1 MWLFQP
7 RNQAWLFPALRQ
19 LWHRS
24 LWPIAPLFLQVAVP
38 VIHRRKKSLEVG
50 RREPLDVA
58 TSGSLR
64 FLLVNAR
71 QLGMAV
77 GFCLTLALISMASG
91 CDTSDDTD
99 FPKSVALA
107 KKTNRPLLL
116 AFLGTDW
123 SISSLKLDREVFD
136 QAEFA
141 DDAKYNF
148 LLCKLHFYQTQ
159 ERSPEIIRQN
169 EQLAVRYNIAEFPTV
184 VVLSPAGE
192 ELGRIGYVP
201 GGVETF
207 AAEVNKL
214 ILKGR
219 ASASRE

>member
-1 MWLFQP
+1 MKTL
-7 RNQAWLFPALRQ
+7 LC
-19 LWHRS
+19 S
-24 LWPIAPLFLQVAVP
+24 VGVAAC
-38 VIHRRKKSLEVG
+38 L
-50 RREPLDVA
+50 A
-58 TSGSLR
+58 
-64 FLLVNAR
+64 
-71 QLGMAV
+71 LGMLWTAE
-77 GFCLTLALISMASG
+77 G

-123 SISSLKLDREVFD
+123 SLSSLKLDREVFD

-184 VVLSPAGE
+184 V
-192 ELGRIGYVP
+192 
-201 GGVETF
+201 
-207 AAEVNKL
+207 
-214 ILKGR
+214 
-219 ASASRE
+219 

>member
-1 MWLFQP
+1 VKARLFG
-7 RNQAWLFPALRQ
+7 AAFGLCL
-19 LWHRS
+19 
-24 LWPIAPLFLQVAVP
+24 
-38 VIHRRKKSLEVG
+38 VG
-50 RREPLDVA
+50 LA
-58 TSGSLR
+58 G
-64 FLLVNAR
+64 LV
-71 QLGMAV
+71 
-77 GFCLTLALISMASG
+77 CG
-91 CDTSDDTD
+91 CDSSDDSD

-159 ERSPEIIRQN
+159 ERSPEIVRQN

-192 ELGRIGYVP
+192 ELGRIGYIP
-201 GGVETF
+201 GGVEKF
-207 AAEVNKL
+207 AAAVNKM
-214 ILKGR
+214 ILK
-219 ASASRE
+219 SRSSPIDK

>member
-1 MWLFQP
+1 MKDWL
-7 RNQAWLFPALRQ
+7 
-19 LWHRS
+19 RS
-24 LWPIAPLFLQVAVP
+24 
-38 VIHRRKKSLEVG
+38 VG
-50 RREPLDVA
+50 
-58 TSGSLR
+58 
-64 FLLVNAR
+64 
-71 QLGMAV
+71 LGL
-77 GFCLTLALISMASG
+77 CLILALARIVDG

-99 FPKSVALA
+99 FPRSVALA

-159 ERSPEIIRQN
+159 ERSPEIVRQN
-169 EQLAVRYNIAEFPTV
+169 EELAIRYQVEKFPTV
-184 VVLSPAGE
+184 IVLSPVGE
-192 ELGRIGYVP
+192 QLGRLGYIS
-201 GGVETF
+201 GGVEKF

-214 ILKGR
+214 ILK
-219 ASASRE
+219 SRSSPGDQ

>member
-24 LWPIAPLFLQVAVP
+24 PWPIAPLFLQVAVP
-38 VIHRRKKSLEVG
+38 VIHQRKKSLEVG
-50 RREPLDVA
+50 RREPLDVT

-77 GFCLTLALISMASG
+77 GFCLTLALISTASG

-99 FPKSVALA
+99 FPKSAALP

-116 AFLGTDW
+116 AFLGTDG
-123 SISSLKLDREVFD
+123 SISG
-136 QAEFA
+136 
-141 DDAKYNF
+141 
-148 LLCKLHFYQTQ
+148 
-159 ERSPEIIRQN
+159 
-169 EQLAVRYNIAEFPTV
+169 FPTV

-192 ELGRIGYVP
+192 EVGRIGYVP
-201 GGVETF
+201 GGVEKF
-207 AAEVNKL
+207 AAAVNKL

-219 ASASRE
+219 PSGQ